1 MYFEWINEHG
11 YEADI
16 AGLRCDVGFDFTD
29 FETYLA
35 ENGWTREA
43 AR

>member
-1 MYFEWINEHG
+1 MFEWIDERG

-16 AGLRCDVGFDFTD
+16 AEPRRDVDLDLTD
-29 FETYLA
+29 SQTYLA

-43 AR
+43 PR